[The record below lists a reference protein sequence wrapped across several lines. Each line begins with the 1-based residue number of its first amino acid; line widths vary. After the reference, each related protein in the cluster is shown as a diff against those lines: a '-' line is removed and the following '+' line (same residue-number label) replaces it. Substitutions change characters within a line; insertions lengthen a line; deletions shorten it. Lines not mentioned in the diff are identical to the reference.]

1 MNMSQFFLVM
11 FCYDN
16 IIIRCK
22 MMIDLD
28 VFMVNF
34 SVAVDRRLLFWCDW
48 NLAGLGQ
55 RCTSTVCSVWSSWET
70 IGALL
75 VTRVSPG
82 QSHEGLFYFS
92 TIIKL
97 KCLFLY
103 LWCTVSTCKYQYP
116 SWNDWVCI
124 YVTNIH
130 IKYYWYVTVFLSPD
144 FTISCWHVERIS
156 RAESED
162 FPPLY
167 SVYILGLNT
176 CWKLCWTAGD

>member
-1 MNMSQFFLVM
+1 MNMSQFFGVM

-28 VFMVNF
+28 VFIVNF
-34 SVAVDRRLLFWCDW
+34 SVAVDSRLLFWCDW

-82 QSHEGLFYFS
+82 QSHEGLFLFYS
-92 TIIKL
+92 TIKL
-97 KCLFLY
+97 NYMFLY
-103 LWCTVSTCKYQYP
+103 FWCTVSTCKYQYP
-116 SWNDWVCI
+116 SWKDWVCM

-130 IKYYWYVTVFLSPD
+130 PIYYWYVYC
-144 FTISCWHVERIS
+144 ISVTRFYHQ
-156 RAESED
+156 
-162 FPPLY
+162 L
-167 SVYILGLNT
+167 LT
-176 CWKLCWTAGD
+176 CWENFLDRIWGFPSPVFNLYIGP

>member
-1 MNMSQFFLVM
+1 MNMSQFCLVM

-16 IIIRCK
+16 IIIRLK

-28 VFMVNF
+28 VFIVNF

-55 RCTSTVCSVWSSWET
+55 RCTSTVCSVWGSWET

-75 VTRVSPG
+75 VARVSPG
-82 QSHEGLFYFS
+82 QSHEGLFWFYS
-92 TIIKL
+92 TIKL
-97 KCLFLY
+97 KYMFLY
-103 LWCTVSTCKYQYP
+103 FWCTVSTCKYQYP

-130 IKYYWYVTVFLSPD
+130 IKYYWYVYC
-144 FTISCWHVERIS
+144 ISVTRFYHQ
-156 RAESED
+156 
-162 FPPLY
+162 L
-167 SVYILGLNT
+167 LT
-176 CWKLCWTAGD
+176 CWENFLGRIWGFPSPVFSLYIGP